1 MTNDFFNNPYFRPH
15 VSVDIIR
22 VFFNFRF
29 SLRKSQ
35 SQQKPAKKINYFTIQ
50 LYNYFFAQKTSL
62 ILRTSTHSTLKKI
75 CFRNTAKNLSHF
87 TNVPANIWL
96 VSKKKKHLHGTISR
110 RARNA
115 FSKHFESKC
124 LYIFVYLRMKIFV
137 PETQ

>member
-15 VSVDIIR
+15 ISVDIIR

-96 VSKKKKHLHGTISR
+96 VSKKKNICTVPFLDSQEMHSR
-110 RARNA
+110 STLRANVCI
-115 FSKHFESKC
+115 F
-124 LYIFVYLRMKIFV
+124 LYISV
-137 PETQ
+137 